1 MVYCTISEYL
11 VYCSGVVVIYIPSVG
26 VSISWASAVLWF
38 PVVIVCISCFEVVG
52 IVEQGWFGAVVP
64 LGILMIIN

>member
-1 MVYCTISEYL
+1 M
-11 VYCSGVVVIYIPSVG
+11 VIYIPSVG

-38 PVVIVCISCFEVVG
+38 QVVIVCINCSEVVG
-52 IVEQGWFGAVVP
+52 TVEQDCFGDVVP

>member
-1 MVYCTISEYL
+1 M
-11 VYCSGVVVIYIPSVG
+11 VVVIYIPSVG

-38 PVVIVCISCFEVVG
+38 QVVIVCINCFEVVG
-52 IVEQGWFGAVVP
+52 IVEQDWFGGVVP